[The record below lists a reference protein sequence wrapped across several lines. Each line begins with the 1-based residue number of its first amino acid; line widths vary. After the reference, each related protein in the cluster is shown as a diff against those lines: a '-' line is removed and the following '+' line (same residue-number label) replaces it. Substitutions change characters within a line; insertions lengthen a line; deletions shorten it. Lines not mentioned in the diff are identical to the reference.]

1 MSDYRVPDVIDYV
14 QEKADLYEIRKK
26 VKSWERKVD
35 IAEASSKVADFSH
48 STYFVLPVIVKFV
61 KE

>member
-35 IAEASSKVADFSH
+35 IAEASSTVADFTQFTISLMA
-48 STYFVLPVIVKFV
+48 YQ
-61 KE
+61 